1 VTEKIAYADMI
12 ASGPYNWVTPVAR
25 LLPVHEAHIID
36 QTYAADVTWQ
46 IRVPEEH
53 AANLAAA
60 LIDLSHGEI
69 EVVT

>member
-1 VTEKIAYADMI
+1 MI

-25 LLPVHEAHIID
+25 LLPEYEAHIID

-46 IRVPEEH
+46 IRVPEEQ
-53 AANLAAA
+53 AASLMAA